1 MTFDQSGSRKDS
13 NKRPL
18 VLANLD
24 KTENLDDFLSIDQ
37 IDRSLSANG
46 IRQISM
52 KVLSTGSASVENG
65 KRNISFPGSDQN
77 EIDMSVNNITN
88 NDSMLETDNLD
99 GKVIADS
106 GKAQEVDLAETDSGH
121 FSSSSSTK
129 QQNDN
134 KGSKITISIDEVS
147 DDEDVQAGLEDT
159 VEELASF
166 LKADDEFN
174 RARRLT
180 GDSGIADDDYSPPS
194 SDEDVDNLGYKRRF
208 IRLEINDQE
217 LESTRNIPN
226 DKVFLSGRNG
236 DPFDNKISSSTS
248 KKEDQNSITSDV
260 DQPSNYIDKSR
271 CPDVDNKTDT
281 GCKPIQICEN
291 ESEVENF
298 VQNPKTSNINDRL
311 KDGSKSHLKPKPNAI
326 EKKNTQ
332 FEAENSN
339 SEDDGE
345 ENFHSD
351 EEEDRILEEIRPN
364 LHMKKQLFD
373 DSTSNAFSAE
383 SWSVYDSGHDC
394 TLSESNFDAF
404 PYQNVDK
411 TDDGKFARNGI
422 RDSIGKDEMCDSAG
436 KDEISESAGKD
447 EMCESSGK
455 DEMCDSAG
463 KDEMC
468 ESAGKDEMCESAGK
482 DDICDAGKADFNA
495 KDRLDN
501 QTAQNLSCDDKINAV
516 GYEKLD
522 LLRETGSS
530 DIEKTT
536 LVEETFEKP
545 KDITFVK
552 SDENTGE
559 DIVDLANDNGSNDGE
574 HLFHSD
580 EEEQQILAEIR
591 PNLHLKKPMLD
602 ETRSNTLSLQS
613 AESWSM
619 YESGDDYSLS
629 ETNLDA
635 LSYQDIDDENFF
647 LCKFGEKPSKI
658 GDLKTTNHI
667 EDIQNGKESSLI
679 QENEIKNEDSRQS
692 HKTPDKESN
701 DEGINS
707 ELVSDFDTEKS
718 LNKDKGIGI
727 STEIDIGKSPTKDVI
742 GALVSDIDFDES
754 HNKDTRIGIL
764 TDFDNDKSPT
774 KDIIGELVSDIDVE
788 KSLNKAKDIRIS
800 TEIEN
805 DKSPT
810 KVEICELMSD
820 IGINESPDKDKGIGI
835 LSDFG
840 DAKSPTKDEINT
852 RVGISTDID
861 IDKSPT
867 KDVIGELVS
876 DIGINESPNKDIKI
890 GNLSNLENDKSP
902 TKEVIRELESDIDI
916 EESPNNDKGIGTS
929 TDFDND
935 KYPTTDV
942 IGELVFDIDIKDSL
956 TNDKIIGILSDFD
969 KDKSPTKDE
978 IGELELNIDIDD
990 SSNKDERFGILAD
1003 FDNDK
1008 CPTKDVIGELVSDI
1022 DIDESHKKD
1031 KSSAILLDI
1040 ETDTTNTKD
1049 KIDCLVVNIDVDE
1062 SPNKDQVG
1070 ELLVDVDVDKS
1081 LSINDNKMQILADI
1095 DINES
1100 LDEMELLSENE
1111 FDNNQCQ
1118 DSDIHKKKGQL
1129 LDKSKDMPAN
1139 HSALDDDQRQVE
1151 QSNKILQ
1158 DYNEKFRSL
1167 GEQENDSCRKQGKNN
1182 ENDESE
1188 LLTVDLRDTPYSSD
1202 EYIDDESDV
1211 SVEEIE
1217 EERCDILK
1225 QLDLSTYVIND
1236 ASRKQQL
1243 PIVEENTS
1251 PELSDDNDCKNV
1263 ESDTPMN
1270 STIKDKETNKNSAND
1285 NQKSND
1291 KIIMNDTSDNEQH
1304 GITCDDK
1311 EFQKRH
1317 GIEKLQQLHSMSASD
1332 EIYDES
1338 IGLESL
1344 SDTRP
1349 ALPNTLFIGDN
1360 QSLASLMGRIITET
1374 NTLQNASPPE
1384 LEDVDFNDFVNI
1396 LAVVPGK
1403 DARIL
1408 LSPISEEGTV
1418 SQIAESVDTLS
1429 PESVD
1434 EQTVKKPK
1442 RPSLIDLTVT
1452 DTDGVVER
1460 INLQNIDVLQSFSK
1474 PCNFDQPIE
1483 TGMEQIPRIVKGPSS
1498 ITAID
1503 SEEII
1508 LQWTITGFPEPE
1520 VVIFKDGET
1529 LDICDGITLEND
1541 KNTWTLQI
1549 PYGMK
1554 EDAGLYEICAV
1565 NSSGNDILK
1574 TRVYVKSAKNS
1585 PVREDKFNNDQREEQ
1600 IGVPEF
1606 LKSPSN
1612 VEVKEGDI
1620 IHVEC
1625 QITEWR
1631 TVLPEERVEILQDS
1645 TKCQLIIQ
1653 KTEPED
1659 AGIYMCRASNSVGV
1673 NQVQFTVCVT
1683 DQGDKIQTATDI
1695 NNDEDRAEWN
1705 LVPGLDK
1712 AEYNLVPGQDKAEWN
1727 LVPGLDKAE
1736 FNLVPGLEKAEWNTV
1751 SSHDRVDKPTAPVIQ
1766 LDMSESDE
1774 CFSRRYEVISD
1785 YHDEFNDIDLQQ
1797 GEIIEVLDRSKQSHW
1812 LVKSMQ
1818 DHTKVCY
1825 APPYLLDDTDK
1836 DHVEMYLNGIK
1847 VKQRVLYQRKKYKLK
1862 QILITAIVTSRKVL
1876 ADLLESETDYIC
1888 DLKDLIDTYSQSL
1901 EKGKVSDRK
1910 NIKEGK
1916 ISNKKPVADKQDKIL
1931 EDLSKLYQFHKETLL
1946 PSLLQ
1951 TQDDAEIVGDL
1962 FTERR
1967 GSFCEYVPFVSDH
1980 DKAMDDTDP
1989 DQLAALMEAFS
2000 LILGD
2005 PANAFEDL
2013 MNRPLERIHEYIEL
2027 LKTLIKL
2034 TAQSGGDCSGL
2045 MAAVQMLTEICRTM
2059 EDIVLLDKIEGYQ
2072 GDVKQ
2077 LGPVLKHE
2085 DVKVKVDKESESEGQ
2100 RHVILFQDKIM
2111 VAKPMTSDP
2120 KGKLEFEKI
2129 IELKD
2134 LSVGKQEETDGSSSC
2149 TIELWE
2155 DKSLELSASPS
2166 LKLQVQDIHAKQ
2178 AWVRDIQEAKK
2189 KLADPVSVVTEQKAL
2204 QSNYPCHGEVKVV
2217 SCCKFSISAADV
2229 SPLP

>member
-1 MTFDQSGSRKDS
+1 MGDKRRASRKHSDHH
-13 NKRPL
+13 NKKRAKKSPSCDEPL
-18 VLANLD
+18 
-24 KTENLDDFLSIDQ
+24 
-37 IDRSLSANG
+37 
-46 IRQISM
+46 
-52 KVLSTGSASVENG
+52 
-65 KRNISFPGSDQN
+65 
-77 EIDMSVNNITN
+77 
-88 NDSMLETDNLD
+88 ND
-99 GKVIADS
+99 
-106 GKAQEVDLAETDSGH
+106 
-121 FSSSSSTK
+121 
-129 QQNDN
+129 
-134 KGSKITISIDEVS
+134 
-147 DDEDVQAGLEDT
+147 
-159 VEELASF
+159 
-166 LKADDEFN
+166 
-174 RARRLT
+174 
-180 GDSGIADDDYSPPS
+180 
-194 SDEDVDNLGYKRRF
+194 RF
-208 IRLEINDQE
+208 IRREINDQE

-226 DKVFLSGRNG
+226 DKVSPSGRNG
-236 DPFDNKISSSTS
+236 EPFDNKNSSSTS

-271 CPDVDNKTDT
+271 CPGVDNKTDT
-281 GCKPIQICEN
+281 GCKSIQICEN

-436 KDEISESAGKD
+436 KDEISEPAGKD
-447 EMCESSGK
+447 EMV
-455 DEMCDSAG
+455 
-463 KDEMC
+463 
-468 ESAGKDEMCESAGK
+468 
-482 DDICDAGKADFNA
+482 
-495 KDRLDN
+495 DN
-501 QTAQNLSCDDKINAV
+501 QTAKNLSCDDKINAV

-522 LLRETGSS
+522 LLRETGSG

-536 LVEETFEKP
+536 LAEKSFEKP

-658 GDLKTTNHI
+658 VDLKTTNHI

-692 HKTPDKESN
+692 HETTEKESN
-701 DEGINS
+701 GEGLNS
-707 ELVSDFDTEKS
+707 EKVSDFDTEES
-718 LNKDKGIGI
+718 LNKDKG
-727 STEIDIGKSPTKDVI
+727 
-742 GALVSDIDFDES
+742 
-754 HNKDTRIGIL
+754 IGIL
-764 TDFDNDKSPT
+764 TDFDNDKSPK
-774 KDIIGELVSDIDVE
+774 KDVIGELNSDIDTE
-788 KSLNKAKDIRIS
+788 ESLNKDKGIGIS
-800 TEIEN
+800 TDIDN
-805 DKSPT
+805 DKSP
-810 KVEICELMSD
+810 KKDEIVELISD
-820 IGINESPDKDKGIGI
+820 IDINESPDKDKRIGI
-835 LSDFG
+835 STEIDI
-840 DAKSPTKDEINT
+840 AKSPTKDEI
-852 RVGISTDID
+852 GELISDID
-861 IDKSPT
+861 IDESPNKDKRIGILTNFENDKSPTKDVISELESDIDIEKSPNNDKGMGTSTDFDNDKYPT

-876 DIGINESPNKDIKI
+876 DI
-890 GNLSNLENDKSP
+890 
-902 TKEVIRELESDIDI
+902 
-916 EESPNNDKGIGTS
+916 
-929 TDFDND
+929 
-935 KYPTTDV
+935 
-942 IGELVFDIDIKDSL
+942 DIKDSL
-956 TNDKIIGILSDFD
+956 TNDKRIGILSDFNN
-969 KDKSPTKDE
+969 DKSPTKDE
-978 IGELELNIDIDD
+978 IGELESDIDIDD
-990 SSNKDERFGILAD
+990 LSNKDERFGILAD

-1008 CPTKDVIGELVSDI
+1008 CPTKDVIGEFVSDI
-1022 DIDESHKKD
+1022 YIDEFHKND
-1031 KSSAILLDI
+1031 KSSAILSDI

-1070 ELLVDVDVDKS
+1070 ELLVDVDIDKS
-1081 LSINDNKMQILADI
+1081 LSNQDNKMKILTDI
-1095 DINES
+1095 DIIES
-1100 LDEMELLSENE
+1100 VDSEDKMDEILSDNDI
-1111 FDNNQCQ
+1111 DNNQYQ
-1118 DSDIHKKKGQL
+1118 DSDILKKNEPL
-1129 LDKSKDMPAN
+1129 LEKSKDK
-1139 HSALDDDQRQVE
+1139 HEQLFALDDDQRHVE
-1151 QSNKILQ
+1151 QSNKIIQ

-1167 GEQENDSCRKQGKNN
+1167 GEQENDSSKKQGKPN
-1182 ENDESE
+1182 ENEESD
-1188 LLTVDLRDTPYSSD
+1188 LLAVDLRDTPYSSD

-1243 PIVEENTS
+1243 PVLEENTS
-1251 PELSDDNDCKNV
+1251 QEFSVDDDDKIFV
-1263 ESDTPMN
+1263 SDTSMN
-1270 STIKDKETNKNSAND
+1270 SKIKDEETNKNST
-1285 NQKSND
+1285 ND
-1291 KIIMNDTSDNEQH
+1291 KQISKGKVIMNDTSFNEKQ

-1311 EFQKRH
+1311 EFEKRH
-1317 GIEKLQQLHSMSASD
+1317 GTKTLQQLHSMSSSD

-1360 QSLASLMGRIITET
+1360 QSLASLMGRIAAET
-1374 NTLQNASPPE
+1374 STQQNASPPE
-1384 LEDVDFNDFVNI
+1384 LEDMDFTDFVNI

-1418 SQIAESVDTLS
+1418 SQIAESIDSLS
-1429 PESVD
+1429 PEAV
-1434 EQTVKKPK
+1434 EEHPVRKPK

-1452 DTDGVVER
+1452 DTEGVVER

-1508 LQWTITGFPEPE
+1508 LEWTITGFPEPE

-1554 EDAGLYEICAV
+1554 DDAGLYEICAV

-1585 PVREDKFNNDQREEQ
+1585 PVREDEFNNDLREEQ
-1600 IGVPEF
+1600 TGVPEF

-1612 VEVKEGDI
+1612 VEVIEGDI

-1625 QITEWR
+1625 QITGDPSPQIVWFKNGE
-1631 TVLPEERVEILQDS
+1631 LFYPEERVEILQES

-1653 KTEPED
+1653 HTEPED

-1683 DQGDKIQTATDI
+1683 DQGDKIQTATNI
-1695 NNDEDRAEWN
+1695 NNDEDRPKWN
-1705 LVPGLDK
+1705 MVPGHDK
-1712 AEYNLVPGQDKAEWN
+1712 AECNLVSS
-1727 LVPGLDKAE
+1727 
-1736 FNLVPGLEKAEWNTV
+1736 LE
-1751 SSHDRVDKPTAPVIQ
+1751 RVHKPTAPVIQ

-1774 CFSRRYEVISD
+1774 CFSRRYEVRSD
-1785 YHDEFNDIDLQQ
+1785 YHDEFNDIDLQE

-1825 APPYLLDDTDK
+1825 APP
-1836 DHVEMYLNGIK
+1836 
-1847 VKQRVLYQRKKYKLK
+1847 
-1862 QILITAIVTSRKVL
+1862 
-1876 ADLLESETDYIC
+1876 DL
-1888 DLKDLIDTYSQSL
+1888 LIDTDVDNVGNVPAWNQGQV
-1901 EKGKVSDRK
+1901 KNAVS
-1910 NIKEGK
+1910 KEE
-1916 ISNKKPVADKQDKIL
+1916 I
-1931 EDLSKLYQFHKETLL
+1931 
-1946 PSLLQ
+1946 Q
-1951 TQDDAEIVGDL
+1951 TKTNL
-1962 FTERR
+1962 FE
-1967 GSFCEYVPFVSDH
+1967 
-1980 DKAMDDTDP
+1980 
-1989 DQLAALMEAFS
+1989 
-2000 LILGD
+2000 
-2005 PANAFEDL
+2005 
-2013 MNRPLERIHEYIEL
+2013 
-2027 LKTLIKL
+2027 
-2034 TAQSGGDCSGL
+2034 
-2045 MAAVQMLTEICRTM
+2045 
-2059 EDIVLLDKIEGYQ
+2059 
-2072 GDVKQ
+2072 
-2077 LGPVLKHE
+2077 
-2085 DVKVKVDKESESEGQ
+2085 
-2100 RHVILFQDKIM
+2100 
-2111 VAKPMTSDP
+2111 
-2120 KGKLEFEKI
+2120 
-2129 IELKD
+2129 
-2134 LSVGKQEETDGSSSC
+2134 
-2149 TIELWE
+2149 
-2155 DKSLELSASPS
+2155 
-2166 LKLQVQDIHAKQ
+2166 
-2178 AWVRDIQEAKK
+2178 
-2189 KLADPVSVVTEQKAL
+2189 
-2204 QSNYPCHGEVKVV
+2204 
-2217 SCCKFSISAADV
+2217 
-2229 SPLP
+2229 